1 MTTKISYLAGVLKN
15 SLLVKPDLTK
25 RGQSLFPNDNDNG
38 DRDQLLLHI
47 EFMEMMVI

>member
-25 RGQSLFPNDNDNG
+25 RGQSLFPNDNG
-38 DRDQLLLHI
+38 DRDQLGAAY
-47 EFMEMMVI
+47 